1 MRPPEEF
8 RSDFPALSQ
17 AAHGHPLAYLDN
29 AATTQKP
36 KAVLDAVRSF
46 YEKDYANVHRGLYD
60 LSVRAT
66 EAFES
71 ARRRVADFLEA
82 ASPEEIIF
90 TRGTTEA
97 INLLAS
103 SAGRSLLQHGD
114 GVLLTEMEHHANLVP
129 WQMLRTSGIRLYFL
143 PVDDEQGT
151 IDWNRVEEIAKKHR
165 IRLLAF
171 THVSNSLGK
180 VNPAAEI
187 CSRARSLGLLTL
199 VDAAQSAGHQHL
211 SVREIGCDFLAFSG
225 HKMCAPTGI
234 GVLYGRQELL
244 DLLPPYQTGG
254 EMIAEVQLDQSSWKS
269 APHRFEAG
277 TPNIGGAIGLHAAI
291 DYLQTVGLDAVEKH
305 TASLASYAASGLASI
320 PGIRILG
327 PRDHRAG
334 IVSFVLDKVHAH
346 DLVAFL
352 DQEGLALRAGDH
364 CNQPLLRKFGL
375 AATARASFYLYS
387 LREEVDRLIE
397 AVEKTRRYF
406 AG

>member
-1 MRPPEEF
+1 MRPAEEL
-8 RSDFPALSQ
+8 RTDFPALSQ
-17 AAHGHPLAYLDN
+17 TAHGRPLAYLDN

-36 KAVLDAVRSF
+36 KAVLEAVRSF
-46 YEKDYANVHRGLYD
+46 YERDCANVHRGLYE

-71 ARRRVADFLEA
+71 SRRRVADFIGA

-97 INLLAS
+97 INLIAAT
-103 SAGRSLLQHGD
+103 AGRSLLQPGD

-129 WQMLRTSGIRLYFL
+129 WQRLVPSGIRLYFL
-143 PVDDEQGT
+143 SVEDDQGT
-151 IDWNRVEEIAKKHR
+151 IDWNRVDEMAKKHR
-165 IRLLAF
+165 IRMLAF

-180 VNPAAEI
+180 VNAAAEI
-187 CSRARSLGLLTL
+187 CSRARSLGLFTL
-199 VDAAQSAGHQHL
+199 VDAAQSVGHRHL

-234 GVLYGRQELL
+234 GVLYGRRELL
-244 DLLPPYQTGG
+244 ELLPPYQTGG
-254 EMIAEVQLDQSSWKS
+254 EMIAEVRLDQSSWKDP
-269 APHRFEAG
+269 PHRFEAG
-277 TPNIGGAIGLHAAI
+277 TPNIGGAIGLRAAI
-291 DYLQTVGLDAVEKH
+291 DYLQAVGLDAIERH
-305 TASLASYAASGLASI
+305 TASLAAYAASGLAAI

-327 PRDHRAG
+327 PPDRRAG
-334 IVSFVLDKVHAH
+334 IVSFVLDRVHAH

-364 CNQPLLRKFGL
+364 CNQPLLRKLGL
-375 AATARASFYLYS
+375 AATARASFYLYNV
-387 LREEVDRLIE
+387 REEVDRLV
-397 AVEKTRRYF
+397 AGVETARRYF

>member
-1 MRPPEEF
+1 MRPPEEL
-8 RSDFPALSQ
+8 RTDFPALSQ

-36 KAVLDAVRSF
+36 KAVLDTVRSF

-60 LSVRAT
+60 LSIRAT

-71 ARRRVADFLEA
+71 SRRRVADFIGA
-82 ASPEEIIF
+82 ASPEEIVF

-103 SAGRSLLQHGD
+103 TAGRSLLQRGD
-114 GVLLTEMEHHANLVP
+114 GVLLTEMEHHANLIP
-129 WQMLRTSGIRLYFL
+129 WQMLGSLGIRLSFL
-143 PVDDEQGT
+143 PVEDEQGT
-151 IDWNRVEEIAKKHR
+151 VDWNRIEEMAKRHR
-165 IRLLAF
+165 VRLLAF

-187 CSRARSLGLLTL
+187 CARARSLGLLTL
-199 VDAAQSAGHQHL
+199 VDAAQSAGHQRL

-234 GVLYGRQELL
+234 GILYGRQELL
-244 DLLPPYQTGG
+244 SALPPYQTGG
-254 EMIAEVQLDQSSWKS
+254 EMIAEVRLDQSSWK
-269 APHRFEAG
+269 APPHRFEAG
-277 TPNIGGAIGLHAAI
+277 TPNIGGAIGLRAAI
-291 DYLQTVGLDAVEKH
+291 DYLQSVGLDMVEKH
-305 TASLASYAASGLASI
+305 TSSLAAYAASGLASI

-334 IVSFVLDKVHAH
+334 IVSFVLEGVHAH

-364 CNQPLLRKFGL
+364 CNQPLLRKLGL
-375 AATARASFYLYS
+375 AATARASFYLYN
-387 LREEVDRLIE
+387 LREEVDRLVE